1 MWTRAKL
8 ERNARKSAPNKQ
20 LGIRFK
26 AKVGILKR
34 IRVFQIPIQMHVF
47 RDEKKKDEEN
57 FSKFPFDASHRSRS
71 SPPVL
76 DRRRLKVFHR
86 FVRPRLDLDRDP
98 AVHRVRMI
106 VNCASSIV
114 ITTVPRPPYFCILL
128 SPLFFAPP
136 WNLSVISLSILT
148 HAQTRRGSAN
158 LPIRIEKFK
167 SLTFPILS

>member
-1 MWTRAKL
+1 M

-128 SPLFFAPP
+128 FCTA
-136 WNLSVISLSILT
+136 V
-148 HAQTRRGSAN
+148 
-158 LPIRIEKFK
+158 K
-167 SLTFPILS
+167 SLGYFSFHSHTRSDSAWQRQSPHSYRKI